1 MISNSIQMGSIRA
14 GHLQTSQAKTL
25 TLVMIAAQALTLVMI
40 AAKALTL
47 VMIAYLMWR
56 SRFIMSQYKHKKQG
70 EVSNYT
76 KNFR

>member
-14 GHLQTSQAKTL
+14 SHLQTSQAKT
-25 TLVMIAAQALTLVMI
+25 LTLVMI

-70 EVSNYT
+70 EVSN
-76 KNFR
+76 